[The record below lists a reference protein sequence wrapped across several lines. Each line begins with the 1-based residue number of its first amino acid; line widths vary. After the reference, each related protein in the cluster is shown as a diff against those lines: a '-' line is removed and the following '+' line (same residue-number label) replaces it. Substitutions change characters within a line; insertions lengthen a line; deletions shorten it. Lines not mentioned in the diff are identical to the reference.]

1 MKCKAQLVI
10 PSDDE
15 SSKATFECDQEA
27 GHGGR
32 HCESG
37 SIDGL
42 SAAEHSRTDYI
53 MMWETI

>member
-37 SIDGL
+37 TAGVDHNL
-42 SAAEHSRTDYI
+42 SRQDYLI
-53 MMWETI
+53 MWETK